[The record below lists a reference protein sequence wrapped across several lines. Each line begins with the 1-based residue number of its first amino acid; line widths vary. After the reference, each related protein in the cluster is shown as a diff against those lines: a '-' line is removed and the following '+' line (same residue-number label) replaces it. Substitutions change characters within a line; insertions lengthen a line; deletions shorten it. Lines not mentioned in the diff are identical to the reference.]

1 MMTTKELKLLTG
13 LVDYHRR
20 ELRYWNSKEEIDYD
34 KTEAYNSFLDLDEWL
49 NVNGHLE
56 KEDDLLIILSNLD
69 N

>member
-13 LVDYHRR
+13 LVEYHR
-20 ELRYWNSKEEIDYD
+20 EGLRYWNSKDEIDYD

-49 NVNGHLE
+49 TVNGHKK

>member
-1 MMTTKELKLLTG
+1 MMKEKELKLLTG
-13 LVDYHRR
+13 LVEYHRTN
-20 ELRYWNSKEEIDYD
+20 LRYWNSKNEIDYD

-49 NVNGHLE
+49 TVRGHIE